1 MKGEI
6 WYLYAF
12 DVANEINTAQIKS
25 ILGQKP
31 FAYEIRE
38 HSTIPKDVPL
48 YRPLAI
54 ERPPLSDQMDGQPV
68 RTLIRVY
75 EVGVITIAMRVDFCK
90 TALVDLLP
98 CHQPK
103 LTDGKALDEEAR
115 DLCAEVY
122 EQLKPFMNR
131 PTQPQV
137 PEAYTV
143 FCLTE
148 VEGVHDVQQW
158 LAAER
163 RNVAGLLAETD
174 PACLSEAQ
182 VNEVLRLERSYEKTD
197 LVVIDWD
204 AALVVDLTGYVED
217 ILYVLELANL
227 QLEEFHAMDRTL
239 DRYLN
244 SAYDDLE
251 RRSFHLFGLSSKVLR
266 ALRRFRVDV
275 TKLADEVTH
284 ITKFLGDW
292 YLARVY
298 VSARE
303 RFYIDQWRA
312 SVERRLAQ
320 LDQIYSVAHAD
331 TYEQR
336 MLWLEIVIVLLF
348 AIDILALFF
357 FRK

>member
-1 MKGEI
+1 
-6 WYLYAF
+6 
-12 DVANEINTAQIKS
+12 
-25 ILGQKP
+25 
-31 FAYEIRE
+31 
-38 HSTIPKDVPL
+38 
-48 YRPLAI
+48 
-54 ERPPLSDQMDGQPV
+54 
-68 RTLIRVY
+68 
-75 EVGVITIAMRVDFCK
+75 
-90 TALVDLLP
+90 
-98 CHQPK
+98 
-103 LTDGKALDEEAR
+103 
-115 DLCAEVY
+115 
-122 EQLKPFMNR
+122 
-131 PTQPQV
+131 
-137 PEAYTV
+137 
-143 FCLTE
+143 
-148 VEGVHDVQQW
+148 
-158 LAAER
+158 
-163 RNVAGLLAETD
+163 
-174 PACLSEAQ
+174 
-182 VNEVLRLERSYEKTD
+182 

-217 ILYVLELANL
+217 VLYVLELANL

-298 VSARE
+298 VTARE
-303 RFYIDQWRA
+303 RFYIDQWRT

-336 MLWLEIVIVLLF
+336 MLWLEVVIVLLF